1 MGVGQ
6 SRLDL
11 TATAL
16 CADRPQLPQLGSL
29 YRSQLARMR
38 PRCNSWE
45 LGSERDNQK
54 ERVTCLARSKAIE
67 MFVQSWSFSV
77 DPNCLDSLAYLV
89 LK

>member
-11 TATAL
+11 TETAL
-16 CADRPQLPQLGSL
+16 CADRPLLPQLGSV

-45 LGSERDNQK
+45 LGSDQDNDK
-54 ERVTCLARSKAIE
+54 EQVTCLARSKAIE
-67 MFVQSWSFSV
+67 MSVQS
-77 DPNCLDSLAYLV
+77 
-89 LK
+89 